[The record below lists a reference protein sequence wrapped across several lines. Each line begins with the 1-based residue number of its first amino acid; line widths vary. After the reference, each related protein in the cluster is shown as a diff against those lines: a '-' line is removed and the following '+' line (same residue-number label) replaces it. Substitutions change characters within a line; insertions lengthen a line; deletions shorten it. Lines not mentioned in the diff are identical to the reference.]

1 MSSRSLALLLALLAL
16 LAIATAL
23 WWPAVE
29 RNGGVRLMPATG
41 VDQAPAA
48 LAGTARAQTCTAG
61 DLAAWQLVGEPDL
74 VAMKAVLFNEQ
85 RGAVRASIGQTLG
98 QGVSLASMNRANVAL
113 ACPDAAI
120 RRTLS
125 IELDPRP
132 SGKGDALRA
141 PLGN

>member
-1 MSSRSLALLLALLAL
+1 MSSRSLAMLLALLAL
-16 LAIATAL
+16 LAIATVL

-29 RNGGVRLMPATG
+29 RGGGVRLMRATG

-48 LAGTARAQTCTAG
+48 LAGAVRAQTCTAG
-61 DLAAWQLVGEPDL
+61 DLAVWQLVGEPDL

-85 RGAVRASIGQTLG
+85 RGAVRASVGQTLG
-98 QGVSLASMNRANVAL
+98 QGASLTSMSRANVTL

-120 RRTLS
+120 RRALS

-132 SGKGDALRA
+132 SGKGEVPRA